1 MPVSNPTCPSST
13 PQKSEV
19 NTVAKPEP
27 AGVEVSAA
35 VAVTLS
41 TPIPKLFSCAKLID
55 VKVWASPATGT
66 DWPSFSI
73 SIPSPCPGAICVHR
87 IPVPVLFKKKLAA
100 PGCPALS

>member
-1 MPVSNPTCPSST
+1 MPVSTPTCPSST

-19 NTVAKPEP
+19 NTVAKPVPET
-27 AGVEVSAA
+27 AFAA

-55 VKVWASPATGT
+55 VKVWATPAIGT

-87 IPVPVLFKKKLAA
+87 IPVPVLFKK
-100 PGCPALS
+100 

>member
-1 MPVSNPTCPSST
+1 MPVSTPTCPSST

-55 VKVWASPATGT
+55 VKV
-66 DWPSFSI
+66 
-73 SIPSPCPGAICVHR
+73 
-87 IPVPVLFKKKLAA
+87 
-100 PGCPALS
+100 

>member
-1 MPVSNPTCPSST
+1 MPVSTPTCPSST

-27 AGVEVSAA
+27 GGLSSAA

-55 VKVWASPATGT
+55 VKV
-66 DWPSFSI
+66 
-73 SIPSPCPGAICVHR
+73 
-87 IPVPVLFKKKLAA
+87 
-100 PGCPALS
+100 